1 MDYQQTAARIVQAV
15 GGAENIA
22 NLSHCAT
29 RLRLRLADDSRYDK
43 ESVEAIPGV
52 QGSVKVGSEYQI
64 VIGNEVSRLY
74 QAVTE
79 AFSLSVSSFFGS
91 IPGWK
96 APPSGCPSIV

>member
-43 ESVEAIPGV
+43 EYVEAIPGV
-52 QGSVKVGSEYQI
+52 QGSV
-64 VIGNEVSRLY
+64 
-74 QAVTE
+74 
-79 AFSLSVSSFFGS
+79 
-91 IPGWK
+91 
-96 APPSGCPSIV
+96 

>member
-29 RLRLRLADDSRYDK
+29 RLADDNCYDK

-79 AFSLSVSSFFGS
+79 AFSLSISSFFGS
-91 IPGWK
+91 TLGWK